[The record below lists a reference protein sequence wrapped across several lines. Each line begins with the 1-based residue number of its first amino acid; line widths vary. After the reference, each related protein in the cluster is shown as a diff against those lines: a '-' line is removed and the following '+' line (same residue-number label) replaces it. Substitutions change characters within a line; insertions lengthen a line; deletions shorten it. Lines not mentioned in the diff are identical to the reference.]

1 MYTNTNSGFFFFSS
15 RRRHTRCLSD
25 WSSDVCSSDLVIIRE
40 ADIRVATQ
48 AMLDLAYEPGV
59 PLSAIDAQKT
69 VGEYAFLKP
78 GTDLLVEF
86 HTERTFRYHPRRLQ
100 IEKLFEPGTFVT
112 IDGRQV
118 LVLSLRDELVL

>member
-48 AMLDLAYEPGV
+48 AMLDLAYEPRV
-59 PLSAIDAQKT
+59 PMSADDAKKT
-69 VGEYAFLKP
+69 VGEYAFRNP
-78 GTDLLVEF
+78 RTGLLVEF
-86 HTERTFRYHPRRLQ
+86 HTERTFRYQPRRLQ
-100 IEKLFEPGTFVT
+100 IEKLFERSAYVV
-112 IDGRQV
+112 IDGRDV
-118 LVLSLRDELVL
+118 PLLSLE